1 MKTMFRQLWKRSI
14 IRNMLFSYL
23 GINLLLLFLLGIV
36 SIRDSTD
43 TMTKEIT
50 KSSYKLM
57 EQAARGFNFSLE
69 EAKRPLVQF
78 AGNYS
83 VIALMTP
90 DNKVSVEER
99 IQHERNIGELAAGVT
114 AFQSMISDVLILGY
128 NGYLNNLDGRK
139 TLQWDFPFVEQPWFK
154 TAVSVSPNKG
164 FITLNLHKQNYYVS
178 NNVSKYNQFT
188 FSIALPV
195 KDFNQ
200 HTIGAVVAN
209 LDLSKINGLFELTSD
224 QNDESIFMIDEDRT
238 VVVHQDKNSIGNV
251 MSFVGIDTLFE
262 RDSGSFVTTIEG
274 KDRLVIFHP
283 TAVKELRLVSTI
295 PMSEIRGQSDS
306 LRTNLANI
314 LYLCLM
320 ANTLLSI
327 IITLRF
333 SRPFSRLL
341 ATLDNM
347 GDKSLYVVPK
357 NYKYRE
363 LNLIGDKF
371 KELVGRI
378 EQLVKQNY
386 VSQIAL
392 QDAQLKTLQSQIHPH
407 FLFNTLQLV
416 QTEIV
421 CGNTDESNHLLLSL
435 SSLLRYSMK
444 GSKEMVEIGREL
456 QNVKDYLF
464 IVNKKFAGRID
475 IDYVVPDPDVLGF
488 KTIKLILQPIVE
500 NAIVHGFEENP
511 KFARIRIHLQNV
523 KRGILISIIDNG
535 VGMSKERRQ
544 WLVSQ
549 MGSADI
555 PLENIGLGNVDQRIK
570 LRFGPDYGIRIRSHE
585 GSGTRIYLLLPRQ
598 S

>member
-1 MKTMFRQLWKRSI
+1 
-14 IRNMLFSYL
+14 MLFSYL